1 MKMSKMGLNRAYKPP
16 QKDPV
21 DDTDEEDIVGKVI
34 IGQTKT
40 RALWKK
46 MLAQKKKL
54 MPKAPL
60 DQNAKLT
67 RKNIL
72 KLLN

>member
-1 MKMSKMGLNRAYKPP
+1 MKMSKMYSNRAYKPP

-21 DDTDEEDIVGKVI
+21 DDIDEEDLVGKVI

-46 MLAQKKKL
+46 MLAQKRKL

-67 RKNIL
+67 RK
-72 KLLN
+72 KYFKVA

>member
-1 MKMSKMGLNRAYKPP
+1 MEMSKRRLNREYKPP

-21 DDTDEEDIVGKVI
+21 DDTDEEDLVGKVI

-46 MLAQKKKL
+46 MLAQKKEL

-67 RKNIL
+67 KKIF
-72 KLLN
+72 

>member
-1 MKMSKMGLNRAYKPP
+1 MSKMWLKRAYKPP

-46 MLAQKKKL
+46 MLAEKKKL

-60 DQNAKLT
+60 DQNVKVT
-67 RKNIL
+67 RK
-72 KLLN
+72 KYFKVA